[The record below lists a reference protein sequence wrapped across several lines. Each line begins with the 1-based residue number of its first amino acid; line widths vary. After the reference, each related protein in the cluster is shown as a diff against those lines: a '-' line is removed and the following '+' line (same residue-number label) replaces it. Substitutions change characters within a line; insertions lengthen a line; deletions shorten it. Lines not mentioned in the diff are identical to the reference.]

1 MFSVFLR
8 NKIKNHIKIS
18 MKNNILNNI
27 DNYKNELDINE
38 QILFLKYIGMIHE
51 LVQLCVERILI
62 KNDDYIKHILITG
75 IKNTTYIYKIIL
87 LYTKNIEL
95 ALYHTQKSILYYM
108 EFISQIGEDSQNLLK
123 LTTKDASLFIYK
135 KTIFEINDDYKK
147 DYKETDNTITIL
159 KRLKLCTDVYNSTLI
174 QLVSQ
179 FDLKNN
185 TLNQLQ
191 KNIFTKLYKIVE
203 VIIQLP
209 IVYKHDEPIVSKKMS
224 TLIILVE
231 YLNSTYHYHFINNNY
246 LYLIEYCIKKMYKMD
261 LDVEQIKKK
270 LLADIDIEAKL
281 LDCSVCKIFNYLVN

>member
-1 MFSVFLR
+1 
-8 NKIKNHIKIS
+8 
-18 MKNNILNNI
+18 
-27 DNYKNELDINE
+27 
-38 QILFLKYIGMIHE
+38 
-51 LVQLCVERILI
+51 
-62 KNDDYIKHILITG
+62 
-75 IKNTTYIYKIIL
+75 
-87 LYTKNIEL
+87 
-95 ALYHTQKSILYYM
+95 M

-147 DYKETDNTITIL
+147 GYKETDNTITIL

-191 KNIFTKLYKIVE
+191 KIIFTKLYKIVE

>member
-147 DYKETDNTITIL
+147 GYKETDNTITIL

-191 KNIFTKLYKIVE
+191 KIIFTKLYKIVE